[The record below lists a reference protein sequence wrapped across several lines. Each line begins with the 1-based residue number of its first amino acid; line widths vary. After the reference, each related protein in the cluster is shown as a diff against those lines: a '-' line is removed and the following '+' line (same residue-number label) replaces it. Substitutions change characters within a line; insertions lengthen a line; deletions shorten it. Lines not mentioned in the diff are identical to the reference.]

1 MGVGSTN
8 LTTRPKSPIRR
19 LRNFLKMAKQTQMD
33 VELKK
38 AFGELQQKMVE
49 TSQKLKLADI
59 QIDSLKRTI
68 THAQLTDKEIGLL
81 PAETR
86 TYESLGRMFILRES
100 TAVRENLN
108 DKIKTLEGNKTYL
121 ERNLKESENNIREMI
136 QHRKG

>member
-1 MGVGSTN
+1 
-8 LTTRPKSPIRR
+8 
-19 LRNFLKMAKQTQMD
+19 
-33 VELKK
+33 
-38 AFGELQQKMVE
+38 MVE

-108 DKIKTLEGNKTYL
+108 NKIKSCDDKIKTLEVSHFFQCYERKRNKNLYMLTGQQNL
-121 ERNLKESENNIREMI
+121 PGTQPERKRE
-136 QHRKG
+136 QHQGDDPTQEGCCW